1 MKNSYRKSSASR
13 SPATKEYTYELGES
27 ERSGP
32 FIRTSQGS
40 GRNGEF
46 INTVA
51 ELDSF
56 LARADAMRAERTT
69 LAAHL
74 TRDAESPEDVTVPT
88 VDPAM
93 IQNLARTLGIPPDA
107 LKMFNLIGTGNA
119 EPPVKATAALPDE
132 PEMVFLVGDVVQF
145 DTRKWPYEVVTYDV
159 KTDVATIKRLPWGT
173 QRGGERATRIDKA
186 TERLSLWDA

>member
-1 MKNSYRKSSASR
+1 MKNSYRQSSASR
-13 SPATKEYTYELGES
+13 SPATKEYTYSLGES

-46 INTVA
+46 INTVSEFDA
-51 ELDSF
+51 F
-56 LARADAMRAERTT
+56 LARADEMRAERAT

-88 VDPAM
+88 VDTAM
-93 IQNLARTLGIPPDA
+93 IQNLARTLGIPADA
-107 LKMFNLIGTGNA
+107 LTMLNLIGTGNA

-132 PEMVFLVGDVVQF
+132 PEMVFLVADIVQF
-145 DTRKWPYEVVTYDV
+145 DTRAWPYEVVTYDV
-159 KTDVATIKRLPWGT
+159 KTDVATIKALPWGDRRAG
-173 QRGGERATRIDKA
+173 QRAVKVHKA